1 MKRNFYL
8 QHPLMAMHD
17 PRMQLL
23 FEQEGPR
30 GTGTYWLIIEKLS
43 MLPDLKAK
51 PEYLRPCCKGR
62 KLTMP
67 YLMKIIREFQLFKLG
82 EDDSFTP
89 EELNPAPQ
97 KEENTPKKKEEYMTK
112 NDKETL
118 DSDAKNAG
126 SDAENDGILQKMTR
140 NKPKKTANK
149 QDNALT
155 ISDIKEM
162 INATI
167 KENIKDIITAATA
180 EKEKENT
187 AATDDDVVAVDDA
200 TDIAI
205 VGNPP
210 IRPDSPA
217 AHDGFGWSQPSLR
230 PIRPWQ
236 ELVDGLVEKTPWLE
250 VTCMHSGY
258 GALLMRHIKVAVDC
272 FKEHIEIYD
281 KWHDLLTES
290 DARRYF
296 ANYTNPGQRTAQA
309 LHATLLVLDA
319 KQKSAAPPDPYR
331 YEQRIDGRRTYLG
344 CTIPDN
350 APPRPDATAFWNEAT
365 RSWSSQMPHF
375 VGANA
380 TAEQGKCHS

>member
-17 PRMQLL
+17 PRMQNL
-23 FEQEGPR
+23 FDKEGPR
-30 GTGTYWLIIEKLS
+30 GTGAYWIIIEKLS
-43 MLPDLKAK
+43 ILPAPRAK
-51 PEYLRPCCKGR
+51 LEYLRPYCKS
-62 KLTMP
+62 KKMP
-67 YLMKIIREFQLFKLG
+67 LSYLKKIISEFQLFNLE
-82 EDDSFTP
+82 EDGFFSP
-89 EELNPAPQ
+89 EELNPV
-97 KEENTPKKKEEYMTK
+97 KKKE
-112 NDKETL
+112 KET
-118 DSDAKNAG
+118 AKNAGENAG
-126 SDAENDGILQKMTR
+126 SDAKNDENRQKTSEL
-140 NKPKKTANK
+140 NPENQVKNQGNTLKNSTVEEIVCKVF
-149 QDNALT
+149 
-155 ISDIKEM
+155 
-162 INATI
+162 
-167 KENIKDIITAATA
+167 KENIKDIITAAA
-180 EKEKENT
+180 KEKETT
-187 AATDDDVVAVDDA
+187 ADADNDANNSPTTLTVCDDF
-200 TDIAI
+200 
-205 VGNPP
+205 G
-210 IRPDSPA
+210 RPQAP
-217 AHDGFGWSQPSLR
+217 LY

-309 LHATLLVLDA
+309 LHATLLALDA

-380 TAEQGKCHS
+380 TVEQGKCHS